1 MKVAQGLP
9 VDHNQTKKVPR
20 MLATYDSLINIPN
33 HEINLRIKLR
43 MQDHGYKKYTTSQRV
58 SYVSQLGLTRL
69 FQNIINDSW
78 DIIIP
83 YLIPAKEKKMRLHF
97 NNWINYC

>member
-43 MQDHGYKKYTTSQRV
+43 MQDHGYKKDTTS
-58 SYVSQLGLTRL
+58 
-69 FQNIINDSW
+69 
-78 DIIIP
+78 
-83 YLIPAKEKKMRLHF
+83 
-97 NNWINYC
+97 